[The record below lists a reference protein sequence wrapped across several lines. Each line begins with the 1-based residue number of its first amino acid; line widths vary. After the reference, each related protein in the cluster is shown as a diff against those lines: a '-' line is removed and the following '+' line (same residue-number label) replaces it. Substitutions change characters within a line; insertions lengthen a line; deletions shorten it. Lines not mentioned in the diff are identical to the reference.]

1 MYATLRG
8 GTVAAMLMV
17 GGGALAQPASAP
29 TKAPAPMAV
38 EKPAKTGNA
47 PVPFTADRIRE
58 ATKAGRTYRFE
69 VGGPGEG
76 PMTLTMRF
84 VEVGKEKVV
93 LESTMLDAAGKPLA
107 EAKRQDTTW
116 AKLESH
122 AHYPAAATV
131 ITPEKVT
138 VPAGTFATKKY
149 AVTTKE
155 PDGSTLVVQAWF
167 ADDLPGAPVK
177 YIAEKDGK
185 RVSTMTLLEH
195 TNP

>member
-8 GTVAAMLMV
+8 GAAAAMLMV
-17 GGGALAQPASAP
+17 GGGAMAQPASAP
-29 TKAPAPMAV
+29 TKAPPKVV
-38 EKPAKTGNA
+38 EKPADGATA
-47 PVPFTADRIRE
+47 PVPFTAERIRE
-58 ATKAGRTYRFE
+58 ATPKGRTYRFQ
-69 VGGPGEG
+69 VGGPGDA

-84 VEVGKEKVV
+84 VEVGPEKAV
-93 LESTMLDAAGKPLA
+93 LETTMLGADGKPLA

-116 AKLESH
+116 AQLENH

-138 VPAGTFATKKY
+138 VPAGTYAAKKY
-149 AVTTKE
+149 TVTEKDE
-155 PDGSTLVVQAWF
+155 DGTRRVTQAWF

-177 YIAEKDGK
+177 FIVERDG
-185 RVSTMTLLEH
+185 RPAATMILLEH